1 MTIETL
7 IFKEIGLLP
16 ELFLGISLIY
26 LVLHGTFLSVS
37 KKYPLI
43 QSSNLYLSILILLMV
58 CFLLY
63 NDNLEVLDH
72 SIFNNSV
79 ANDYLSYA
87 SKFMLG
93 ISCIICLMMIQQYT
107 IDQKINHFEYILIF
121 LFAILGILLL
131 CSSND
136 LITAYLAIELQSLA
150 FYVLAAFK
158 KDSTF
163 SVDAGLKYFIL
174 GAFSSSLLLFGF
186 SIVYGVTGTTNFED
200 FKDLFFSVYPGNTFD
215 YVKDSALLN
224 VTNPMDYQDNLY
236 FSTSFDASLLNFALV
251 FILVSLF
258 FKLALAPFH
267 LWSPDVY
274 EGSLSSSTFFFAVI
288 PKLGIF
294 VLLLRIFYYSFYG
307 FIDSWR
313 YYVVIVAILS
323 IIIGSFVGLEQRK
336 LKSLLAYSSI
346 SHMGYSLIAFSTGTF
361 EGIQMLLSYLIIY
374 MCSGLCIWSIF
385 LLTRLKNNTEKKQ
398 NKDLTD
404 LVLLSKSNKM
414 LAIFLA
420 TVLLSIAGFP
430 PMIGFLVK
438 IGVFLASIE
447 ASMYFVALI
456 SILCSVVS
464 TFYYIRLVKILFF
477 EKVLVG
483 KLYYPIAVQR
493 SVVVVFLFYLF
504 LFLFINPSLLY
515 LFSQKISL
523 ISVINVY

>member
-1 MTIETL
+1 
-7 IFKEIGLLP
+7 
-16 ELFLGISLIY
+16 
-26 LVLHGTFLSVS
+26 
-37 KKYPLI
+37 
-43 QSSNLYLSILILLMV
+43 
-58 CFLLY
+58 
-63 NDNLEVLDH
+63 
-72 SIFNNSV
+72 
-79 ANDYLSYA
+79 
-87 SKFMLG
+87 
-93 ISCIICLMMIQQYT
+93 MMIQQYT

-294 VLLLRIFYYSFYG
+294 VLLLRIF
-307 FIDSWR
+307 
-313 YYVVIVAILS
+313 
-323 IIIGSFVGLEQRK
+323 
-336 LKSLLAYSSI
+336 
-346 SHMGYSLIAFSTGTF
+346 
-361 EGIQMLLSYLIIY
+361 
-374 MCSGLCIWSIF
+374 
-385 LLTRLKNNTEKKQ
+385 
-398 NKDLTD
+398 
-404 LVLLSKSNKM
+404 
-414 LAIFLA
+414 
-420 TVLLSIAGFP
+420 
-430 PMIGFLVK
+430 
-438 IGVFLASIE
+438 
-447 ASMYFVALI
+447 
-456 SILCSVVS
+456 
-464 TFYYIRLVKILFF
+464 
-477 EKVLVG
+477 
-483 KLYYPIAVQR
+483 
-493 SVVVVFLFYLF
+493 
-504 LFLFINPSLLY
+504 
-515 LFSQKISL
+515 
-523 ISVINVY
+523 